1 MSKVLIFGATGNLG
15 GATAD
20 ILHRLAPSALR
31 VATSRASGLE
41 TLRARFPDA
50 EHVVADWNDEA
61 SLVAAMNGVSKLLV
75 IPPDFLIDERTAT
88 PNIINAA
95 RASGSIELLVRLLG
109 MPPGLTVEQAPQE
122 YIDTRCGAGLHVVAK
137 PLLDASGLPVCYV
150 NVPAWIMFNLRLFVA
165 TEVPS
170 TRRIAMPAVSDA
182 DRMWVS
188 ERDIAEV
195 LAKILS
201 EPATQ
206 HASKEYRLTSA
217 EHHAYADIARLF
229 SEILGE
235 EVSYVDDDGPLRAA
249 MGDGFDI
256 LMTYLRH
263 EAGSY
268 SGVPHQETI
277 AALLGRRQES
287 LEDYI
292 RTNQEQF
299 Q

>member
-1 MSKVLIFGATGNLG
+1 MGKTLIFGATGNLS

-20 ILHRLAPSALR
+20 ILHRLAPSSLR

-41 TLRARFPDA
+41 TLRERFPDA

-61 SLVAAMNGVSKLLV
+61 SLVAAMNGASKLLV
-75 IPPDFLIDERTAT
+75 IPPDLVIDEHIAT

-95 RASGSIELLVRLLG
+95 RASGSIELLVRLLAI
-109 MPPGLTVEQAPQE
+109 PPGLTVEQVPQE

-137 PLLDASGLPVCYV
+137 PLLDASGLPICYV
-150 NVPAWIMFNLRLFVA
+150 NVPAWIMFNLALFVA

-170 TRRIAMPAVSDA
+170 TRRIALPAITDA
-182 DRMWVS
+182 ARMWVS

-201 EPATQ
+201 EPATD
-206 HASKEYRLTSA
+206 HAGKEYQLTSA
-217 EHHAYADIARLF
+217 ERHTYADVAQLF
-229 SEILGE
+229 SSILGK
-235 EVSYVDDDGPLRAA
+235 EVSYVDDDKPLRAA
-249 MGDGFDI
+249 MGDAFDI

-268 SGVPHQETI
+268 SGVRHQETI
-277 AALLGRRQES
+277 AELLGRPQES
-287 LEDYI
+287 LADYI
-292 RTNQEQF
+292 RTNQRQF